1 MNAKGNIAAFEIDG
15 THFYGRTDS
24 PDTLYYL
31 PGEPIPEADSL
42 GRPTLTLLQTPSTS
56 ILQLGVQFTLSNASQ
71 KAALTKIAA
80 QQPLFASA
88 RLQPAFVTVRKVAV
102 LLADNS
108 GSLTELKSSVS
119 SSFPPYATVFSL
131 SLTPAQA
138 AQAVGALNGRSG
150 LLLVEYTITVPAEV
164 IATMNGATAQQVRR
178 TDVGKWFPGSD
189 GISHLRLAG

>member
-1 MNAKGNIAAFEIDG
+1 MNAKGSITAFDIDD

-31 PGEPIPEADSL
+31 PGEPIPEADTL

-71 KAALTKIAA
+71 KAALPKIAA
-80 QQPLFASA
+80 QQPAFASA
-88 RLQPAFVTVRKVAV
+88 RLQPAFVSVRKVAV
-102 LLADNS
+102 LLADGS
-108 GSLTELKSSVS
+108 GNLTELKSSVS
-119 SSFPPYATVFSL
+119 SSFPPYATIFSV
-131 SLTPAQA
+131 SLTPAQS

-150 LLLVEYTITVPAEV
+150 LLFVEYTITLPPEV
-164 IATMNGATAQQVRR
+164 AATMNGAGQQVRR

-189 GISHLRLAG
+189 GLSHLRLAG